1 MTLPPLVLDDLTW
14 ETLTEAARR
23 RVPAASGGQWTLHAP
38 VDPGVTV
45 LELLAYLL
53 EQRLYFLDQ
62 VPDELVLAILRLLGV
77 DLPRPA
83 RPAATVLQPVIEPDG
98 GLLLA
103 GTVLARDA
111 AQQVL
116 FTLDDDVAVLPL
128 TADPVRVVA
137 GGRDRTADLLAGR
150 GVPLLPADGSA
161 GEFRLIL
168 PLATRPAEAGLTLL
182 IELDSP
188 APPSWHPDAVDDVP
202 PPATVDWAW
211 FDPESSWT
219 QPVPAV
225 VDGTAGLRRSGIVR
239 LPGPGAAGL
248 RVSTTSGTFA
258 SPPRLIQALPNAGA
272 ARQVE
277 SRIAAGPELSTQV
290 RTWLRLPGERL
301 VLPEAA
307 GTLLGAEVTIRRR
320 DVAEHWRAV
329 PGWAFAGPGE
339 RVFRIDR
346 AAGAIVFGDGLTG
359 GIPVPDAGDDAVTVA
374 WTRGGGTA
382 GNGGRTTTWAP
393 VGDPAP
399 GSLVSARNVV
409 AAEGGREAE
418 NVVQAPTRAAGD
430 RAEVRRAVTAAD
442 FDELARRTPGVAVA
456 RCDVAVGVHPA
467 YPCATVPGAVTVRV
481 VPAVPRTDALL
492 ADPAVPSAVLPDPGT
507 LAAVR
512 AWLGEARLLGT
523 ELYVSAPAYRD
534 VALRVDVR
542 GHPADPP
549 AVRAKL
555 RLALRRY
562 LDPLVGGDDGDGWP
576 FGTPLRPTA
585 LVRVAQAALGDDAEV
600 AAVAAGLDGAAP
612 AEDCTD
618 TGLRPG
624 ELPALT
630 TTTLRLVAAPSG
642 PGLS

>member
-23 RVPAASGGQWTLHAP
+23 RIPAASGGRWTLHAP

-83 RPAATVLQPVIEPDG
+83 RPAATVLQPSIEPDG
-98 GLLLA
+98 GLLPA

-111 AQQVL
+111 AQQVR
-116 FTLDDDVAVLPL
+116 FTLDDALAVLPL
-128 TADPVRVVA
+128 TDAPVRVVA

-161 GEFRLIL
+161 AEFRLIL
-168 PLATRPAEAGLTLL
+168 PLASGPAEAGLTLL

-188 APPSWHPDAVDDVP
+188 APPSWHPDAVADVP
-202 PPATVDWAW
+202 PPAVLEWAW

-219 QPVPAV
+219 RPVPEV
-225 VDGTAGLRRSGIVR
+225 DDGTAGLRRSGIVR
-239 LPGPGAAGL
+239 LSGPGAAGL
-248 RVSTTSGTFA
+248 RVSTAAGTFA
-258 SPPRLIQALPNAGA
+258 SPPMLVQAVPNAGT

-277 SRIAAGPELSTQV
+277 SRVAAGPELAAQV
-290 RTWLRLPGERL
+290 GAWLRLPGERL

-307 GTLLGAEVTIRRR
+307 GTLLDAEVTIRRR
-320 DVAEHWRAV
+320 GEAEPWRAV
-329 PGWAFAGPGE
+329 PGWAFTGPGE

-374 WTRGGGTA
+374 WTRGGGTV
-382 GNGGRTTTWAP
+382 GNGGRTTTWVP
-393 VGDPAP
+393 VGDPVP

-418 NVVQAPTRAAGD
+418 TVEQARARAAGD
-430 RAEVRRAVTAAD
+430 LAEVRRAVTAAD

-456 RCDVAVGVHPA
+456 RCDVAVGAHPA
-467 YPCATVPGAVTVRV
+467 YPGTTVPGAVTVRI
-481 VPAVPRTDALL
+481 VPAVPDTLI
-492 ADPAVPSAVLPDPGT
+492 ADPAVSPAVVPDPGT

-512 AWLGEARLLGT
+512 AWLGKARLLGT
-523 ELYVSAPAYRD
+523 ELFVSAPTYRD
-534 VALRVDVR
+534 VALRADVR
-542 GHPADPP
+542 GRPADPA
-549 AVRAKL
+549 AVRATL

-562 LDPLVGGDDGDGWP
+562 LDPLTGGDDGAGWP
-576 FGTPLRPTA
+576 FGSPLRPTA

-600 AAVAAGLDGAAP
+600 AAVAVGLDGAAP

-630 TTTLRLVAAPSG
+630 TTTLRLVAAPAG